1 MARRHKDLGF
11 EESFFNNM
19 EDYEVIKGRL
29 FDLACGCFSFE
40 NLPKN
45 IYIPYVVKHMI
56 RDGKILVFKDDVLP
70 DGENLFMYAFV
81 NNGALDPYMQPKQ
94 RKVVLANNGAT
105 YNLDKSNSVI
115 IRTNVSGTSLLRI
128 IEYFARNIYLINR
141 TIQININA
149 QKTPVALTCSENE
162 RLTYTNL
169 LKQYEGNVP
178 FIFGS
183 KDLDLAQLKSINLNA
198 PFVADRLYELMS
210 NYWNEFLTFFGIPNI
225 TNNKKE
231 RLITDEVQRYMG
243 GILIAK
249 RNFESQIQRGFDEVN
264 EMFGTDIKFTWG
276 LPEEDE
282 KEDTNIEQGEEE
294 EYNNEEGGINT

>member
-40 NLPKN
+40 NMPDN
-45 IYIPYVVKHMI
+45 VYTPYVVRTMI
-56 RDGKILVFKDDVLP
+56 IEGKILAFKDDVLP
-70 DGENLFMYAFV
+70 EGQNFFMYRFV
-81 NNGALDPYMQPKQ
+81 NADKLDPYSQPTK
-94 RKVVLANNGAT
+94 RKVVFANTGYTNT
-105 YNLDKSNSVI
+105 FDKKDSVI
-115 IRTNVSGTSLLRI
+115 IYTNVSGTSLYRI

-149 QKTPVALTCSENE
+149 QKTPVALTCTENE
-162 RLTYTNL
+162 RLTYLNL
-169 LKQYEGNVP
+169 LKQYEGDTP

-183 KDLDLAQLKSINLNA
+183 KDLDLNALKSINLNA
-198 PFVADRLYELMS
+198 PFVADRLYEIMS

-249 RNFESQIQRGFDEVN
+249 RNFESQIQRGIEQTN
-264 EMFGTDIKFTWG
+264 KMFGTDIKFTWG
-276 LPEEDE
+276 LPEEKE
-282 KEDTNIEQGEEE
+282 EDTETDIEEKVIED
-294 EYNNEEGGINT
+294 YNDNEGGVE